1 MLRLIHTDLAAFA
14 DALDRR
20 RSDYASLKASLSFPS
35 GTGTEETLALDEFR
49 PEESGRNLGV
59 EDSHALVSHLCSL
72 LQVYRGWG

>member
-1 MLRLIHTDLAAFA
+1 
-14 DALDRR
+14 
-20 RSDYASLKASLSFPS
+20 LKASLSFPS